1 MGRGGRSGPPMAQR
15 FWSSCSC
22 RRLPDVR
29 RPRRVSCRD
38 LSANIRYRMFGDNLP
53 KVGLIHT
60 LVLHEFGDNGLIQR
74 TVPAVGVPPTERFWY
89 HIPVTEHRRENAAA
103 SAAALALALAAVCA
117 FPVPAAAEVPESV
130 EWRDQVVYFLM
141 TDRFADGDH
150 TNNDQKAGE
159 FNPAD
164 GGLYSGGDLA
174 GVRSKLD
181 YIQGLGATAVW
192 LTPPV
197 ANVWYDPV
205 LKMAGYHGY
214 WATDFK
220 KVDAHPRHTG
230 KTTAWPRTCTA
241 RGCFSSRTSS
251 RTTPGISS
259 PIRVPAILGPGQEL
273 PPEGR
278 HGPPRPT
285 QHLLRERRGGSRG
298 PASGVSLDARC
309 GGFQDEAQLTTGQ
322 VSGLDDID
330 TSNPL
335 VRRTRGILRLLD

>member
-1 MGRGGRSGPPMAQR
+1 M
-15 FWSSCSC
+15 
-22 RRLPDVR
+22 
-29 RPRRVSCRD
+29 
-38 LSANIRYRMFGDNLP
+38 P

-214 WATDFK
+214 WAADFK
-220 KVDAHPRHTG
+220 KVDAHLGILEDYRGLAADLHRKGMLLIQDIVTNHTG
-230 KTTAWPRTCTA
+230 DFFSYSGPRDPWTRPRTSA
-241 RGCFSSRTSS
+241 
-251 RTTPGISS
+251 
-259 PIRVPAILGPGQEL
+259 
-273 PPEGR
+273 
-278 HGPPRPT
+278 
-285 QHLLRERRGGSRG
+285 
-298 PASGVSLDARC
+298 
-309 GGFQDEAQLTTGQ
+309 
-322 VSGLDDID
+322 
-330 TSNPL
+330 
-335 VRRTRGILRLLD
+335 